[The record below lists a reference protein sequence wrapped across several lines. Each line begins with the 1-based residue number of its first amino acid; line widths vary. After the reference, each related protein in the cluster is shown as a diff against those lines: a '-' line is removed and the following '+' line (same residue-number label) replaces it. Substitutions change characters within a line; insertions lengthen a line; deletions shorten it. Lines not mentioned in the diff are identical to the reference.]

1 MQIVNTQQESA
12 HSTTQIGTAQ
22 WCLWDANIKNQCG
35 LRNQQKKTITR
46 TEPNWDGLGGELN
59 SWPININEG
68 DNKIRRLPRA
78 GVRAQRR
85 RINANCFQF
94 EFLPRSPPARP
105 VLHAKFQRCAAAE

>member
-1 MQIVNTQQESA
+1 MRILKISA
-12 HSTTQIGTAQ
+12 ACAT
-22 WCLWDANIKNQCG
+22 NE
-35 LRNQQKKTITR
+35 KKTNTR
-46 TEPNWDGLGGELN
+46 TEPNWDGLGGAGELN

-105 VLHAKFQRCAAAE
+105 VYVQNFIAVPPPSNLACSEHH